1 MNESFEGLS
10 VWKKVLVDE
19 AEKVVEPPMVS
30 PAGSQSLRSLPDMV
44 QQLICVDQIQGVE
57 N

>member
-44 QQLICVDQIQGVE
+44 QQFICVDQIQGVE

>member
-19 AEKVVEPPMVS
+19 AEKVVEPPKVS